1 MEKGTCFSYLDL
13 FLFVCVNLL
22 ILCTS
27 LTIMMMIVK
36 LLEKIFME

>member
-13 FLFVCVNLL
+13 FLFVCVLL